1 MPREMSNDRD
11 REGPKGRGGKGGRAG
26 RDGKERGKDRGKER
40 LIFKKS
46 RCKFCLNKAEKIDY
60 LDYQNLRRLTTER
73 GKILPSRITGACA
86 KHQRQIAR
94 AIKRARQAAF
104 LPYVAE

>member
-1 MPREMSNDRD
+1 MPREMDNE
-11 REGPKGRGGKGGRAG
+11 RERGPKGARG
-26 RDGKERGKDRGKER
+26 GKDRGKER
-40 LIFKKS
+40 GKERGREKFIFKKS
-46 RCKFCLNKAEKIDY
+46 RCKFCFNKAEKINY

-86 KHQRQIAR
+86 KHQRQLAR
-94 AIKRARQAAF
+94 AIKRARQAAL